1 MLWVGLISAAVA
13 TSVAGY
19 LLIKGK
25 QPQLVL
31 LAAGLVLL
39 SSAWLLGQPILLKS
53 PTGWP
58 GFDMFEKITL
68 SLRSKLGGIGTMI
81 MVIAGFVAYM
91 DYMGATRSLVEAA
104 VKPIAFLEKTPN
116 IAAVLVLPLGQ
127 VLSLCVPSAAGL
139 GLLMIA
145 SVHPILMRIGVS
157 KLASVSII
165 VLCTCFDMGPASAN
179 TARASE
185 LLGMDNVTYFLGH
198 QAPFAGIFT
207 LVIMAVV
214 YLQLRRFETQG
225 NAKEDAT
232 ITEAQA
238 AVPAYYALLPIL
250 PLILLMVFSAF
261 VQTGA
266 NPIVL
271 DTSTAMLVSLAVA
284 MLTHALSGAGFR
296 EVEAGLKACWNGMGQ
311 AFSRVVTLI
320 VAADLFAQGLIQ
332 LGLIEGLVNFSNGL
346 GWGSVGV
353 LLVFVMLIFF
363 ASILMGSGN
372 ATFFAFAPLVSRVAE
387 TMGISGI
394 RLLLPMQLASSM
406 GRAASP
412 ISGVVIATAGIA
424 NVNPL
429 HVAKRNLLPLA
440 VALTMML
447 ITESWILI

>member
-68 SLRSKLGGIGTMI
+68 SMRSKLGGIGTMI

-232 ITEAQA
+232 VTEAQA

-261 VQTGA
+261 FQTGA

-284 MLTHALSGAGFR
+284 MLIHALSGAGFR

-332 LGLIEGLVNFSNGL
+332 LGLIEELVNFSNGL

-353 LLVFVMLIFF
+353 LLVFVLLIFF
-363 ASILMGSGN
+363 ASSLMGSGN
-372 ATFFAFAPLVSRVAE
+372 ATFFAFAPLVSRVAVA
-387 TMGISGI
+387 MGISGI

-429 HVAKRNLLPLA
+429 DVAKRNLLPLA